1 MKAAF
6 SLKHVSRIT
15 DNIGIIEHCVFSTA
29 DRKEGYCV
37 DDNARALLACLRV
50 EGYEKET
57 AQQLIPTYL
66 KFLVRA
72 RDKKGFHQDL
82 NSDLTWKDDAGVEDG
97 FGRAMVAL
105 GETTL
110 SALQDN
116 QKFTAAFIFDQQAFL
131 IPTIKYPRVMAQ
143 TIIAI
148 SKRIKFSEK
157 RKSNSFKEKPLDLKK
172 ELIVLSD
179 RLIKDYQKHSS
190 ESWRWYED
198 ILTYENGR
206 PPFSLFCAFQ
216 VTKNQKY
223 LEVAKGSL
231 DFLIEQTYDHSKNCF
246 SFVGNKGWY
255 QKGKKPAIFD
265 QQPIE
270 AGNMVEVCVKAYE
283 VLKDP
288 KYLHFAKTAFL
299 WYLGKN
305 ILGLP
310 MIDNLTGGVYDGLES
325 QKVNQNEGAE
335 SVLSYI
341 LACLA
346 LKEIE

>member
-6 SLKHVSRIT
+6 SLKHVSGIT

-29 DRKEGYCV
+29 DRKEGYSV

-50 EGYEKET
+50 DGKEKET

-66 KFLVRA
+66 RFLVWA

-82 NSDLTWKDDAGVEDG
+82 NSDLTWKDDASVEDG

-110 SALQDN
+110 SAPQDN

-190 ESWRWYED
+190 ESWKWYED
-198 ILTYENGR
+198 IIAYDNGR
-206 PPFSLFCAFQ
+206 LPLSLFCAFQ
-216 VTKNQKY
+216 VTKDQKY
-223 LEVAKGSL
+223 LEVAKESL
-231 DFLIEQTYDHSKNCF
+231 DFLIEQIYDHSKDCF

-255 QKGKKPAIFD
+255 PKDKKPTIFD

-270 AGNMVEVCVKAYE
+270 AGSMVEVCAKAYE

-288 KYLHFAKTAFL
+288 KYLHFARTAFL
-299 WYLGKN
+299 WYSGKN

>member
-1 MKAAF
+1 MKVAF

-15 DNIGIIEHCVFSTA
+15 DNIGIIEHCIFA
-29 DRKEGYCV
+29 KPNRKEGYCV

-50 EGYEKET
+50 DGKGKKT

-66 KFLVRA
+66 RFLVRA
-72 RDKKGFHQDL
+72 LDKKGFHQDL

-110 SALQDN
+110 SAPQDN
-116 QKFTAAFIFDQQAFL
+116 QKLTAAFIFDQQAFL

-148 SKRIKFSEK
+148 SKRIKF
-157 RKSNSFKEKPLDLKK
+157 KK
-172 ELIVLSD
+172 ELVVLSD
-179 RLIKDYQKHSS
+179 KLTKNYQKHSS

-198 ILTYENGR
+198 IIAYDNGR
-206 PPFSLFCAFQ
+206 LPLSLFCAFQ
-216 VTKNQKY
+216 VTKDQKY
-223 LEVAKGSL
+223 LEVAKESL
-231 DFLIEQTYDHSKNCF
+231 DFLAKQTYDHSKDCF

-255 QKGKKPAIFD
+255 PKNKKPATFD

-270 AGNMVEVCVKAYE
+270 AGSMVEACAKAYE

-288 KYLHFAKTAFL
+288 KYLHFARTAFL
-299 WYLGKN
+299 WYSGKN

-310 MIDNLTGGVYDGLES
+310 MIDNLTGGIYDGLES

>member
-1 MKAAF
+1 MKATF

-15 DNIGIIEHCVFSTA
+15 DHIGIIEHCIFA
-29 DRKEGYCV
+29 KPNRKEGYCV

-50 EGYEKET
+50 DGKEKEI
-57 AQQLIPTYL
+57 AQQLIPTYFR
-66 KFLVRA
+66 FLVRA

-82 NSDLTWKDDAGVEDG
+82 NSDLTWKDDAGVGDG

-105 GETTL
+105 GEATL
-110 SALQDN
+110 SASQDN
-116 QKFTAAFIFDQQAFL
+116 QKLTAAFIFDQQAFL

-157 RKSNSFKEKPLDLKK
+157 SLDLKK

-179 RLIKDYQKHSS
+179 KLTKDYQKHSS

-198 ILTYENGR
+198 ILTYENGLL
-206 PPFSLFCAFQ
+206 PFSLFCTFQ

-231 DFLIEQTYDHSKNCF
+231 DFLIEQTYDHSKDCF

-270 AGNMVEVCVKAYE
+270 AGSTVEVCVKAYE
-283 VLKDP
+283 VLNDP
-288 KYLHFAKTAFL
+288 KYLHFARTAFL
-299 WYLGKN
+299 WYSGKN
-305 ILGLP
+305 ILSLP
-310 MIDNLTGGVYDGLES
+310 MVDNLTGGVYDGLES

>member
-1 MKAAF
+1 MKAIF

-15 DNIGIIEHCVFSTA
+15 DHIGIIEHCIFA
-29 DRKEGYCV
+29 KPHLKEGYCV
-37 DDNARALLACLRV
+37 DDNARALLACLKV
-50 EGYEKET
+50 DGKEKKT

-66 KFLVRA
+66 SFLVRA
-72 RDKKGFHQDL
+72 SDKKGFHQDL
-82 NSDLTWKDDAGVEDG
+82 NSDLTWKDDTGVQDG

-110 SALQDN
+110 SAPQDN
-116 QKFTAAFIFDQQAFL
+116 QKFTAAFIFDQQTFL
-131 IPTIKYPRVMAQ
+131 IPTIKYPRVIAQ

-148 SKRIKFSEK
+148 SKRIRYNKI
-157 RKSNSFKEKPLDLKK
+157 PLDLKK

-190 ESWRWYED
+190 ESWKWYED
-198 ILTYENGR
+198 IIAYDNGR
-206 PPFSLFCAFQ
+206 LPLSLFCAFQ

-223 LEVAKGSL
+223 LEAAKESL
-231 DFLIEQTYDHSKNCF
+231 DFLIEQIYDHSKDCF

-255 QKGKKPAIFD
+255 PKDKKPAIFD

-270 AGNMVEVCVKAYE
+270 AGSMVEVCVKAYE

-299 WYLGKN
+299 WYSGKN

-346 LKEIE
+346 LKEIK